1 MEDPADPSNHCARVI
16 IRSDEQAIA
25 AGNRVEVDGKMA
37 SWDCQFFIYATQTI
51 PEGMEVKMT
60 LKVKAEKAGHFETQ
74 AHYAPGDYNHYQ
86 LFGNVDYGTEWK
98 EVSATAIVDANHT
111 QNANGKYFQSVAFNL
126 STMTDGNVIYFDDVK
141 LEIREQEKPHEFS
154 EWLNIVRNGVKSKDE
169 MTFANGTFTTFTG
182 RDGVPGID
190 QPARIVTDPLGV
202 EPVLSV
208 SSVAA
213 TYMRENKDEEGN
225 VTGTTPMYVVREG
238 NLNSGVNVGDSVE
251 LTNWQ
256 SQFFVSHKHVFHT
269 GQKVKF
275 AIDARAD
282 HPTDIE
288 TQIHRGPGDYLHY
301 QLFGNLALTEEWQ
314 HFEFEQDI
322 TAEQNGGSTVAFN
335 LNVYKDADNTYYF
348 KNIEFSCNEADASE
362 EERTIASEDVVL
374 PVAPSKD
381 EADATHT
388 SVSLKGAK
396 DALLLDDVIGL
407 ISDDNMKLQTAD
419 GTLSEEFYTPE
430 VGFYLNQDGSANGEE
445 GDFIIEV
452 AEDEEAEAEEVRVEE
467 SEAKPTE
474 SEDTEAE
481 SEEADFEEAEFEE
494 VEPEEV
500 ESEEVES
507 EEDFEEDDD
516 EEDDYEEDDD
526 EDDDEDQPGASSK
539 GGSFWSRLFAGK
551 SSDEDE
557 EDEEEDQDYEEDEDY
572 EEDGDEDTEPGDAD
586 SEEDYEDEY
595 EDDDTEDD
603 DDLMSED
610 DYDDEEEEEE
620 RPSRSA
626 RRAESGKEN
635 SGFMGFLKK
644 LFGSESGEDEEE
656 DYGDDEEG
664 PVREFDEFKEYPED
678 IDLLPREDS
687 TDDAGER
694 LYEEDYYGGDDLRD
708 ENRGRL
714 SMQRV
719 MKNVSY
725 KEEEADFS
733 QDGIDDDSYDDLTES
748 LFDDDDDMSFS
759 FISNSRKK

>member
-1 MEDPADPSNHCARVI
+1 MKKFFTLFVAVLLSSGAFAQSDWKDLVVNGNMEGAADPLWSSFWCHDYREGVEFDPESGQQYDGGQFQGFAEIVEDPADPSNHCARVI

-60 LKVKAEKAGHFETQ
+60 LKVKAEKAGQFETQ
-74 AHYAPGDYNHYQ
+74 AHWAPGDYNHYQ

-169 MTFANGTFTTFTG
+169 MTFGNGTFTTFTG

-288 TQIHRGPGDYLHY
+288 TQIHRGPGDYLHWD
-301 QLFGNLALTEEWQ
+301 LFGNLSLTEEWQ

-430 VGFYLNQDGSANGEE
+430 VGFYLNQDGSANGED

-452 AEDEEAEAEEVRVEE
+452 AEDEEN
-467 SEAKPTE
+467 
-474 SEDTEAE
+474 EDAAVFTVYNLKGYKLSDQVKSRLAF
-481 SEEADFEEAEFEE
+481 DQKGWLY
-494 VEPEEV
+494 VMNLTLCN
-500 ESEEVES
+500 
-507 EEDFEEDDD
+507 DD
-516 EEDDYEEDDD
+516 EYL
-526 EDDDEDQPGASSK
+526 G
-539 GGSFWSRLFAGK
+539 
-551 SSDEDE
+551 
-557 EDEEEDQDYEEDEDY
+557 
-572 EEDGDEDTEPGDAD
+572 
-586 SEEDYEDEY
+586 
-595 EDDDTEDD
+595 
-603 DDLMSED
+603 
-610 DYDDEEEEEE
+610 
-620 RPSRSA
+620 
-626 RRAESGKEN
+626 
-635 SGFMGFLKK
+635 
-644 LFGSESGEDEEE
+644 
-656 DYGDDEEG
+656 
-664 PVREFDEFKEYPED
+664 
-678 IDLLPREDS
+678 
-687 TDDAGER
+687 
-694 LYEEDYYGGDDLRD
+694 
-708 ENRGRL
+708 
-714 SMQRV
+714 
-719 MKNVSY
+719 
-725 KEEEADFS
+725 
-733 QDGIDDDSYDDLTES
+733 
-748 LFDDDDDMSFS
+748 
-759 FISNSRKK
+759 ISNAETAVKNGAVYDLSGRKVVNPVKGIYIQNGKKFVVK

>member
-1 MEDPADPSNHCARVI
+1 MKKFFTLFVAVLLSSGAFAQSDWKDLVVNGNMEGAADPLWSSFWCHDYREGVEFDPESGQQYDGGGQFQGFAEIVEDPADPSNHCARVI

-25 AGNRVEVDGKMA
+25 AGNRVEVDGKLA

-74 AHYAPGDYNHYQ
+74 AHYTPGDYNHYQ

-98 EVSATAIVDANHT
+98 EVSATAIVDGNHT

-154 EWLNIVRNGVKSKDE
+154 EWLNIVRDGVKSKDE
-169 MTFANGTFTTFTG
+169 MTFGNGTFTTFTG

-256 SQFFVSHKHVFHT
+256 SQFFVAHKHVFRT

-288 TQIHRGPGDYLHY
+288 TQIHRGPGDYLHWD
-301 QLFGNLALTEEWQ
+301 LFGNLSLTEEWQ

-362 EERTIASEDVVL
+362 EERTIASEEVVL

-430 VGFYLNQDGSANGEE
+430 VGFYLKMDGSANGEA
-445 GDFIIEV
+445 GDFIVEV
-452 AEDEEAEAEEVRVEE
+452 AEDEEN
-467 SEAKPTE
+467 
-474 SEDTEAE
+474 EDAAVFTVYNLKGYKLSDQVKSRLAF
-481 SEEADFEEAEFEE
+481 DQKGWLY
-494 VEPEEV
+494 VMNLTLCN
-500 ESEEVES
+500 
-507 EEDFEEDDD
+507 DD
-516 EEDDYEEDDD
+516 EYL
-526 EDDDEDQPGASSK
+526 G
-539 GGSFWSRLFAGK
+539 
-551 SSDEDE
+551 
-557 EDEEEDQDYEEDEDY
+557 
-572 EEDGDEDTEPGDAD
+572 
-586 SEEDYEDEY
+586 
-595 EDDDTEDD
+595 
-603 DDLMSED
+603 
-610 DYDDEEEEEE
+610 
-620 RPSRSA
+620 
-626 RRAESGKEN
+626 
-635 SGFMGFLKK
+635 
-644 LFGSESGEDEEE
+644 
-656 DYGDDEEG
+656 
-664 PVREFDEFKEYPED
+664 
-678 IDLLPREDS
+678 
-687 TDDAGER
+687 
-694 LYEEDYYGGDDLRD
+694 
-708 ENRGRL
+708 
-714 SMQRV
+714 
-719 MKNVSY
+719 
-725 KEEEADFS
+725 
-733 QDGIDDDSYDDLTES
+733 
-748 LFDDDDDMSFS
+748 
-759 FISNSRKK
+759 ISNAETAVKNGAVYDLSGRKIVNPVKGIYIQNGKKFVVK

>member
-1 MEDPADPSNHCARVI
+1 MKKFFTLFVAVLLSSGAFAQSDWKDLVVNGNMEGPADPLWSSFWCHDYREGVEFDSESGQQYDEGGQFQGFAEIVEDPADPSNHCARVI
-16 IRSDEQAIA
+16 IRSDEQAIE
-25 AGNRVEVDGKMA
+25 AGNRVEADGKLA

-74 AHYAPGDYNHYQ
+74 AHYTPGDYNHYQ
-86 LFGNVDYGTEWK
+86 LFGNLDYGTEWQ
-98 EVSATAIVDANHT
+98 EIERTVVVDANHT

-154 EWLNIVRNGVKSKDE
+154 EWLNIVRDGVKSKDE
-169 MTFANGTFTTFTG
+169 TTFGNGTFTTFTG

-225 VTGTTPMYVVREG
+225 VTSTTPMYVVREG

-256 SQFFVSHKHVFHT
+256 SQFFVAHKHVFHT
-269 GQKVKF
+269 GQKIKF

-301 QLFGNLALTEEWQ
+301 QLFGNLSLTEEWQ

-374 PVAPSKD
+374 PVAPSKE

-430 VGFYLNQDGSANGEE
+430 VGFYLKMDGSANGEA
-445 GDFIIEV
+445 GDFIVEV
-452 AEDEEAEAEEVRVEE
+452 AEDEEN
-467 SEAKPTE
+467 
-474 SEDTEAE
+474 EDAAVFTVYNLKGYKLSDQVKSRLAF
-481 SEEADFEEAEFEE
+481 DQKGWLY
-494 VEPEEV
+494 VMNLTLCN
-500 ESEEVES
+500 
-507 EEDFEEDDD
+507 DD
-516 EEDDYEEDDD
+516 EYL
-526 EDDDEDQPGASSK
+526 G
-539 GGSFWSRLFAGK
+539 
-551 SSDEDE
+551 
-557 EDEEEDQDYEEDEDY
+557 
-572 EEDGDEDTEPGDAD
+572 
-586 SEEDYEDEY
+586 
-595 EDDDTEDD
+595 
-603 DDLMSED
+603 
-610 DYDDEEEEEE
+610 
-620 RPSRSA
+620 
-626 RRAESGKEN
+626 
-635 SGFMGFLKK
+635 
-644 LFGSESGEDEEE
+644 
-656 DYGDDEEG
+656 
-664 PVREFDEFKEYPED
+664 
-678 IDLLPREDS
+678 
-687 TDDAGER
+687 
-694 LYEEDYYGGDDLRD
+694 
-708 ENRGRL
+708 
-714 SMQRV
+714 
-719 MKNVSY
+719 
-725 KEEEADFS
+725 
-733 QDGIDDDSYDDLTES
+733 
-748 LFDDDDDMSFS
+748 
-759 FISNSRKK
+759 ISNAETAVKNGAVYDLSGRKVVNPVKGIYIQNGKKFVVK

>member
-1 MEDPADPSNHCARVI
+1 MKKFFTLFVAVLLSSGAFAQSDWKDLVVNGNMEGAADPLWSSFWCHDYREGVEFDPESGQQYDGGGQFQGFAEIVEDPADPSNHCARVI

-141 LEIREQEKPHEFS
+141 LEVREPEPPHELS

-169 MTFANGTFTTFTG
+169 TTFGNGTFTTFTG

-362 EERTIASEDVVL
+362 EERTLASELVVL

-388 SVSLKGAK
+388 SVSLKA
-396 DALLLDDVIGL
+396 ARETLLMDDVVGL

-430 VGFYLNQDGSANGEE
+430 VGFYLKMDGSANGEA
-445 GDFIIEV
+445 GDFIVEV
-452 AEDEEAEAEEVRVEE
+452 AEDEEN
-467 SEAKPTE
+467 
-474 SEDTEAE
+474 EDAAVFTVYNLKGYKLSDQVKSRLAF
-481 SEEADFEEAEFEE
+481 DQKGWLY
-494 VEPEEV
+494 VMNLTLCN
-500 ESEEVES
+500 
-507 EEDFEEDDD
+507 DD
-516 EEDDYEEDDD
+516 EYL
-526 EDDDEDQPGASSK
+526 G
-539 GGSFWSRLFAGK
+539 
-551 SSDEDE
+551 
-557 EDEEEDQDYEEDEDY
+557 
-572 EEDGDEDTEPGDAD
+572 
-586 SEEDYEDEY
+586 
-595 EDDDTEDD
+595 
-603 DDLMSED
+603 
-610 DYDDEEEEEE
+610 
-620 RPSRSA
+620 
-626 RRAESGKEN
+626 
-635 SGFMGFLKK
+635 
-644 LFGSESGEDEEE
+644 
-656 DYGDDEEG
+656 
-664 PVREFDEFKEYPED
+664 
-678 IDLLPREDS
+678 
-687 TDDAGER
+687 
-694 LYEEDYYGGDDLRD
+694 
-708 ENRGRL
+708 
-714 SMQRV
+714 
-719 MKNVSY
+719 
-725 KEEEADFS
+725 
-733 QDGIDDDSYDDLTES
+733 
-748 LFDDDDDMSFS
+748 
-759 FISNSRKK
+759 ISNAETAVKNGAVYDLSGRKIVNPVKGIYIQNGKKFVVK

>member
-1 MEDPADPSNHCARVI
+1 MKKFFTLFVAVLLSSGAFAQSDWKDLVVNGNMEGAADPLWSSFWCHDYREGVEFDPESGQQYDGGGQFQGFAEIVEDPADPSNHCARVI

-74 AHYAPGDYNHYQ
+74 AHYTPGDYNHYQ

-98 EVSATAIVDANHT
+98 EVSATAIVDGNHT

-154 EWLNIVRNGVKSKDE
+154 EWLNIVRDGVKSKDE
-169 MTFANGTFTTFTG
+169 MTFGNGTFTTFTG

-256 SQFFVSHKHVFHT
+256 SQFFVAHKHVFRT

-288 TQIHRGPGDYLHY
+288 TQIHKGPGDYLHWD
-301 QLFGNLALTEEWQ
+301 LFGNLSLTEEWQ

-362 EERTIASEDVVL
+362 EERTIASEEVVL

-430 VGFYLNQDGSANGEE
+430 VGFYLKMDGSANGEA
-445 GDFIIEV
+445 GDFIVEV
-452 AEDEEAEAEEVRVEE
+452 AEDEEN
-467 SEAKPTE
+467 
-474 SEDTEAE
+474 EDAAVFTVYNLKGYKLSDQVKSRLAF
-481 SEEADFEEAEFEE
+481 DQKGWLY
-494 VEPEEV
+494 VMNLTLCN
-500 ESEEVES
+500 
-507 EEDFEEDDD
+507 DD
-516 EEDDYEEDDD
+516 EYL
-526 EDDDEDQPGASSK
+526 G
-539 GGSFWSRLFAGK
+539 
-551 SSDEDE
+551 
-557 EDEEEDQDYEEDEDY
+557 
-572 EEDGDEDTEPGDAD
+572 
-586 SEEDYEDEY
+586 
-595 EDDDTEDD
+595 
-603 DDLMSED
+603 
-610 DYDDEEEEEE
+610 
-620 RPSRSA
+620 
-626 RRAESGKEN
+626 
-635 SGFMGFLKK
+635 
-644 LFGSESGEDEEE
+644 
-656 DYGDDEEG
+656 
-664 PVREFDEFKEYPED
+664 
-678 IDLLPREDS
+678 
-687 TDDAGER
+687 
-694 LYEEDYYGGDDLRD
+694 
-708 ENRGRL
+708 
-714 SMQRV
+714 
-719 MKNVSY
+719 
-725 KEEEADFS
+725 
-733 QDGIDDDSYDDLTES
+733 
-748 LFDDDDDMSFS
+748 
-759 FISNSRKK
+759 ISNAETAVKNGAVYDLSGRKIVNPVKGIYIQNGKKFVVK

>member
-1 MEDPADPSNHCARVI
+1 MKKFFTLFVAVLLSSGAFAQSDWKDLVVNGNMEGAADPLWSSFWCHDYREGVEFDPESGQQYDGGQFQGFAEIVEDPADPSNHCARVI

-25 AGNRVEVDGKMA
+25 AGNRVEVDGKLA
-37 SWDCQFFIYATQTI
+37 SWDCQFFIYATQTM

-98 EVSATAIVDANHT
+98 EVSATAIVDGNHT

-154 EWLNIVRNGVKSKDE
+154 EWLNIVRDGVKSKDE
-169 MTFANGTFTTFTG
+169 MTFGNGTFTTFTG

-256 SQFFVSHKHVFHT
+256 SQFFVAHKHVFRT

-288 TQIHRGPGDYLHY
+288 TQIHRGPGDYLHWD
-301 QLFGNLALTEEWQ
+301 LFGNLSLTEEWQ

-430 VGFYLNQDGSANGEE
+430 VGFYLKMDGSANGEA
-445 GDFIIEV
+445 GDFIVEV
-452 AEDEEAEAEEVRVEE
+452 AEDEEN
-467 SEAKPTE
+467 
-474 SEDTEAE
+474 EDAAVFTVYNLKGYKLSDQVKSRLAF
-481 SEEADFEEAEFEE
+481 DQKGWLY
-494 VEPEEV
+494 VMNLTLCN
-500 ESEEVES
+500 
-507 EEDFEEDDD
+507 DD
-516 EEDDYEEDDD
+516 EYL
-526 EDDDEDQPGASSK
+526 G
-539 GGSFWSRLFAGK
+539 
-551 SSDEDE
+551 
-557 EDEEEDQDYEEDEDY
+557 
-572 EEDGDEDTEPGDAD
+572 
-586 SEEDYEDEY
+586 
-595 EDDDTEDD
+595 
-603 DDLMSED
+603 
-610 DYDDEEEEEE
+610 
-620 RPSRSA
+620 
-626 RRAESGKEN
+626 
-635 SGFMGFLKK
+635 
-644 LFGSESGEDEEE
+644 
-656 DYGDDEEG
+656 
-664 PVREFDEFKEYPED
+664 
-678 IDLLPREDS
+678 
-687 TDDAGER
+687 
-694 LYEEDYYGGDDLRD
+694 
-708 ENRGRL
+708 
-714 SMQRV
+714 
-719 MKNVSY
+719 
-725 KEEEADFS
+725 
-733 QDGIDDDSYDDLTES
+733 
-748 LFDDDDDMSFS
+748 
-759 FISNSRKK
+759 ISNAETAVKNGAVYDLSGRKIVNPVKGIYIQNGKKFDAIKFVVK

>member
-1 MEDPADPSNHCARVI
+1 MKKFFTLFVAVLLSSGAFAQSDWKDLVVNGNMEGAADPLWSSFWCHDYREGVEFDPESGQQYDGGGQFQGFAEIVEDPADPSNHCARVI

-74 AHYAPGDYNHYQ
+74 AHYTPGDYNHYQ

-98 EVSATAIVDANHT
+98 EVSATAIVDGNHT

-154 EWLNIVRNGVKSKDE
+154 EWLNIVRDGVKSKDE
-169 MTFANGTFTTFTG
+169 MTFGNGTFTTFTG

-256 SQFFVSHKHVFHT
+256 SQFFVAHKHVFRT

-288 TQIHRGPGDYLHY
+288 TQIHRGPGDYLHWD
-301 QLFGNLALTEEWQ
+301 LFGNLSLTEEWQ

-430 VGFYLNQDGSANGEE
+430 VGFYLKMDGSANGEA
-445 GDFIIEV
+445 GDFIVEV
-452 AEDEEAEAEEVRVEE
+452 AEDEEN
-467 SEAKPTE
+467 
-474 SEDTEAE
+474 EDAAVFTVYNLKGYKLSDQVKSRLAF
-481 SEEADFEEAEFEE
+481 DQKGWLY
-494 VEPEEV
+494 VMNLTLCN
-500 ESEEVES
+500 
-507 EEDFEEDDD
+507 DD
-516 EEDDYEEDDD
+516 EYL
-526 EDDDEDQPGASSK
+526 G
-539 GGSFWSRLFAGK
+539 
-551 SSDEDE
+551 
-557 EDEEEDQDYEEDEDY
+557 
-572 EEDGDEDTEPGDAD
+572 
-586 SEEDYEDEY
+586 
-595 EDDDTEDD
+595 
-603 DDLMSED
+603 
-610 DYDDEEEEEE
+610 
-620 RPSRSA
+620 
-626 RRAESGKEN
+626 
-635 SGFMGFLKK
+635 
-644 LFGSESGEDEEE
+644 
-656 DYGDDEEG
+656 
-664 PVREFDEFKEYPED
+664 
-678 IDLLPREDS
+678 
-687 TDDAGER
+687 
-694 LYEEDYYGGDDLRD
+694 
-708 ENRGRL
+708 
-714 SMQRV
+714 
-719 MKNVSY
+719 
-725 KEEEADFS
+725 
-733 QDGIDDDSYDDLTES
+733 
-748 LFDDDDDMSFS
+748 
-759 FISNSRKK
+759 ISNAETAVKNGAVYDLSGRKIVNPVKGIYIQNGKKFVVK

>member
-1 MEDPADPSNHCARVI
+1 MKKFFTLFVAVLLSSGAFAQSDWKDLVVNGNMEGPADPLWSSFWCHDYREGVEFDSESGQQYDEGGQFQGFAEIVEDPADPSNHCARVI
-16 IRSDEQAIA
+16 IRSDEQAIE
-25 AGNRVEVDGKMA
+25 AGNRVEADGKLA

-74 AHYAPGDYNHYQ
+74 AHYTPGDYNHYQ
-86 LFGNVDYGTEWK
+86 LFGNLDYGTEWQ
-98 EVSATAIVDANHT
+98 EIERTVVVDANHT

-141 LEIREQEKPHEFS
+141 LEVREPEPPHELS

-169 MTFANGTFTTFTG
+169 TTFGNGTFTTFTG

-213 TYMRENKDEEGN
+213 TYYRENKNEEGE
-225 VTGTTPMYVVREG
+225 VTSTTPMYVVREG

-256 SQFFVSHKHVFHT
+256 SQFFVAHKHVFHT
-269 GQKVKF
+269 GQKIKF

-301 QLFGNLALTEEWQ
+301 QLFGNLSLTEEWQ

-374 PVAPSKD
+374 PVAPSKE

-430 VGFYLNQDGSANGEE
+430 VGFYLKMDGSANGEA
-445 GDFIIEV
+445 GDFIVEV
-452 AEDEEAEAEEVRVEE
+452 AEDEEN
-467 SEAKPTE
+467 
-474 SEDTEAE
+474 EDAAVFTVYNLKGYKLSDQVKSRLAF
-481 SEEADFEEAEFEE
+481 DQKGWLY
-494 VEPEEV
+494 VMNLTLCN
-500 ESEEVES
+500 
-507 EEDFEEDDD
+507 DD
-516 EEDDYEEDDD
+516 EYL
-526 EDDDEDQPGASSK
+526 G
-539 GGSFWSRLFAGK
+539 
-551 SSDEDE
+551 
-557 EDEEEDQDYEEDEDY
+557 
-572 EEDGDEDTEPGDAD
+572 
-586 SEEDYEDEY
+586 
-595 EDDDTEDD
+595 
-603 DDLMSED
+603 
-610 DYDDEEEEEE
+610 
-620 RPSRSA
+620 
-626 RRAESGKEN
+626 
-635 SGFMGFLKK
+635 
-644 LFGSESGEDEEE
+644 
-656 DYGDDEEG
+656 
-664 PVREFDEFKEYPED
+664 
-678 IDLLPREDS
+678 
-687 TDDAGER
+687 
-694 LYEEDYYGGDDLRD
+694 
-708 ENRGRL
+708 
-714 SMQRV
+714 
-719 MKNVSY
+719 
-725 KEEEADFS
+725 
-733 QDGIDDDSYDDLTES
+733 
-748 LFDDDDDMSFS
+748 
-759 FISNSRKK
+759 ISNAETAVKNGAVYDLSGRKVVNPVKGIYIQNGKKFVVK

>member
-1 MEDPADPSNHCARVI
+1 MKKFFTLFVAVLLSSGAFAQSDWKDLVVNGNMEGAADPLWSSFWCHDYREGVEFDPESGQQYDGGGQFQGFAEIVEDPADPSNHCARVI

-86 LFGNVDYGTEWK
+86 LFGNLDYGTEWQ
-98 EVSATAIVDANHT
+98 EIERTVVVDANHT

-141 LEIREQEKPHEFS
+141 LEVREPEPPHELS

-169 MTFANGTFTTFTG
+169 MTFGNGTFTTFTG

-256 SQFFVSHKHVFHT
+256 SQFFVAHKHVFHT

-288 TQIHRGPGDYLHY
+288 TQIHRGPGDYLHWD
-301 QLFGNLALTEEWQ
+301 LFGNLSLTEEWQ

-430 VGFYLNQDGSANGEE
+430 VGFYLKMDGSANGEA
-445 GDFIIEV
+445 GDFIVEV
-452 AEDEEAEAEEVRVEE
+452 AEDEENENAAVFTVYNLKGYKLSDQVKSRLAFDQKGWLYVMNL
-467 SEAKPTE
+467 TLCN
-474 SEDTEAE
+474 
-481 SEEADFEEAEFEE
+481 
-494 VEPEEV
+494 
-500 ESEEVES
+500 
-507 EEDFEEDDD
+507 DD
-516 EEDDYEEDDD
+516 EYL
-526 EDDDEDQPGASSK
+526 G
-539 GGSFWSRLFAGK
+539 
-551 SSDEDE
+551 
-557 EDEEEDQDYEEDEDY
+557 
-572 EEDGDEDTEPGDAD
+572 
-586 SEEDYEDEY
+586 
-595 EDDDTEDD
+595 
-603 DDLMSED
+603 
-610 DYDDEEEEEE
+610 
-620 RPSRSA
+620 
-626 RRAESGKEN
+626 
-635 SGFMGFLKK
+635 
-644 LFGSESGEDEEE
+644 
-656 DYGDDEEG
+656 
-664 PVREFDEFKEYPED
+664 
-678 IDLLPREDS
+678 
-687 TDDAGER
+687 
-694 LYEEDYYGGDDLRD
+694 
-708 ENRGRL
+708 
-714 SMQRV
+714 
-719 MKNVSY
+719 
-725 KEEEADFS
+725 
-733 QDGIDDDSYDDLTES
+733 
-748 LFDDDDDMSFS
+748 
-759 FISNSRKK
+759 ISNAETAVKNGAVYDLSGRKIVNPVKGIYIQNGKKFVVK

>member
-1 MEDPADPSNHCARVI
+1 MKKFFTLFVAVLLSSGAFAQSDWKDLVVNGNMEGAADPLWSSFWCHDYREGVEFDPESGQQYDGGGQFQGFAEIVEDPADPSNHCARVI

-98 EVSATAIVDANHT
+98 EVSATAIVDGNHT

-141 LEIREQEKPHEFS
+141 LEVREPEPPHELS

-169 MTFANGTFTTFTG
+169 MTFGNGTFTTFTG

-301 QLFGNLALTEEWQ
+301 QLFGNLSLTEEWQ

-430 VGFYLNQDGSANGEE
+430 VGFYLKMDGSANGEA
-445 GDFIIEV
+445 GDFIVEV
-452 AEDEEAEAEEVRVEE
+452 AEDEEN
-467 SEAKPTE
+467 
-474 SEDTEAE
+474 EDAAVFTVYNLKGYKLSDQVKSRLAF
-481 SEEADFEEAEFEE
+481 DQKGWLY
-494 VEPEEV
+494 VMNLTLCN
-500 ESEEVES
+500 
-507 EEDFEEDDD
+507 DD
-516 EEDDYEEDDD
+516 EYL
-526 EDDDEDQPGASSK
+526 G
-539 GGSFWSRLFAGK
+539 
-551 SSDEDE
+551 
-557 EDEEEDQDYEEDEDY
+557 
-572 EEDGDEDTEPGDAD
+572 
-586 SEEDYEDEY
+586 
-595 EDDDTEDD
+595 
-603 DDLMSED
+603 
-610 DYDDEEEEEE
+610 
-620 RPSRSA
+620 
-626 RRAESGKEN
+626 
-635 SGFMGFLKK
+635 
-644 LFGSESGEDEEE
+644 
-656 DYGDDEEG
+656 
-664 PVREFDEFKEYPED
+664 
-678 IDLLPREDS
+678 
-687 TDDAGER
+687 
-694 LYEEDYYGGDDLRD
+694 
-708 ENRGRL
+708 
-714 SMQRV
+714 
-719 MKNVSY
+719 
-725 KEEEADFS
+725 
-733 QDGIDDDSYDDLTES
+733 
-748 LFDDDDDMSFS
+748 
-759 FISNSRKK
+759 ISNAETAVKNGAVYDLSGRKIVNPVKGIYIQNGKKFVVK

>member
-1 MEDPADPSNHCARVI
+1 MKKFFTLFVAVLLSSGAFAQSDWKDLVVNGNMEGPADPLWSSFWCHDYREGVEFDSESGQQYDDGGQFQGFAEIVEDPADPSNHCARVI
-16 IRSDEQAIA
+16 IRSDEQAIE
-25 AGNRVEVDGKMA
+25 AGNRVEANGGLA

-74 AHYAPGDYNHYQ
+74 AHYTPGDYNHYQ
-86 LFGNVDYGTEWK
+86 LFGNLDYGTEWQ
-98 EVSATAIVDANHT
+98 EIERTVVVDANHT

-141 LEIREQEKPHEFS
+141 LEVREPEPPHELS
-154 EWLNIVRNGVKSKDE
+154 EWLNIVRDGVKSKDE
-169 MTFANGTFTTFTG
+169 TTFGNGTFTTFTG

-225 VTGTTPMYVVREG
+225 VTSTTPMYVVREG

-256 SQFFVSHKHVFHT
+256 SQFFVAHKHVFHT
-269 GQKVKF
+269 GQKIKF

-301 QLFGNLALTEEWQ
+301 QLFGNLSLTEEWQ

-374 PVAPSKD
+374 PVAPSKE

-430 VGFYLNQDGSANGEE
+430 VGFYLKMDGSANGEA
-445 GDFIIEV
+445 GDFIVEV
-452 AEDEEAEAEEVRVEE
+452 AEDEEN
-467 SEAKPTE
+467 
-474 SEDTEAE
+474 EDAAVFTVYNLKGYKLSDQVKSRLAF
-481 SEEADFEEAEFEE
+481 DQKGWLY
-494 VEPEEV
+494 VMNLTLCN
-500 ESEEVES
+500 
-507 EEDFEEDDD
+507 DD
-516 EEDDYEEDDD
+516 EYL
-526 EDDDEDQPGASSK
+526 G
-539 GGSFWSRLFAGK
+539 
-551 SSDEDE
+551 
-557 EDEEEDQDYEEDEDY
+557 
-572 EEDGDEDTEPGDAD
+572 
-586 SEEDYEDEY
+586 
-595 EDDDTEDD
+595 
-603 DDLMSED
+603 
-610 DYDDEEEEEE
+610 
-620 RPSRSA
+620 
-626 RRAESGKEN
+626 
-635 SGFMGFLKK
+635 
-644 LFGSESGEDEEE
+644 
-656 DYGDDEEG
+656 
-664 PVREFDEFKEYPED
+664 
-678 IDLLPREDS
+678 
-687 TDDAGER
+687 
-694 LYEEDYYGGDDLRD
+694 
-708 ENRGRL
+708 
-714 SMQRV
+714 
-719 MKNVSY
+719 
-725 KEEEADFS
+725 
-733 QDGIDDDSYDDLTES
+733 
-748 LFDDDDDMSFS
+748 
-759 FISNSRKK
+759 ISNAETAVKNGAVYDLSGRKVVNPVKGIYIQNGKKFVVK

>member
-1 MEDPADPSNHCARVI
+1 MKKFFTLFVAVLLSSGAFAQSDWKDLVVNGNMEGPADPLWSSFWCHDYREGVEFDPESGQQYDGGGQFQGFAEIVEDPADPSNHCARVI
-16 IRSDEQAIA
+16 IRSDEQAIE
-25 AGNRVEVDGKMA
+25 AGNRVEADGKLA

-74 AHYAPGDYNHYQ
+74 AHYTPGDYNHYQ
-86 LFGNVDYGTEWK
+86 LFGNLDYGTEWQ
-98 EVSATAIVDANHT
+98 EIERTVVVDANHT

-141 LEIREQEKPHEFS
+141 LEVREPEPPHELS
-154 EWLNIVRNGVKSKDE
+154 EWLNIVRDGVKSKDE
-169 MTFANGTFTTFTG
+169 TTFGNGTFTTFTG

-225 VTGTTPMYVVREG
+225 VTSTTPMYVVREG

-269 GQKVKF
+269 GQKIKF

-301 QLFGNLALTEEWQ
+301 QLFGNLSLTEEWQ

-362 EERTIASEDVVL
+362 EERTIASEEVVL
-374 PVAPSKD
+374 PVAPSKE

-430 VGFYLNQDGSANGEE
+430 VGFYLKMDGSANGEA
-445 GDFIIEV
+445 GDFIVEV
-452 AEDEEAEAEEVRVEE
+452 AEDEEN
-467 SEAKPTE
+467 
-474 SEDTEAE
+474 EDAAVFTVYNLKGYKLSDQVKSRLAF
-481 SEEADFEEAEFEE
+481 DQKGWLY
-494 VEPEEV
+494 VMNLTLCN
-500 ESEEVES
+500 
-507 EEDFEEDDD
+507 DD
-516 EEDDYEEDDD
+516 EYL
-526 EDDDEDQPGASSK
+526 G
-539 GGSFWSRLFAGK
+539 
-551 SSDEDE
+551 
-557 EDEEEDQDYEEDEDY
+557 
-572 EEDGDEDTEPGDAD
+572 
-586 SEEDYEDEY
+586 
-595 EDDDTEDD
+595 
-603 DDLMSED
+603 
-610 DYDDEEEEEE
+610 
-620 RPSRSA
+620 
-626 RRAESGKEN
+626 
-635 SGFMGFLKK
+635 
-644 LFGSESGEDEEE
+644 
-656 DYGDDEEG
+656 
-664 PVREFDEFKEYPED
+664 
-678 IDLLPREDS
+678 
-687 TDDAGER
+687 
-694 LYEEDYYGGDDLRD
+694 
-708 ENRGRL
+708 
-714 SMQRV
+714 
-719 MKNVSY
+719 
-725 KEEEADFS
+725 
-733 QDGIDDDSYDDLTES
+733 
-748 LFDDDDDMSFS
+748 
-759 FISNSRKK
+759 ISNAETAVKNGAVYDLSGRKVVNPVKGIYIQNGKKFVVK

>member
-1 MEDPADPSNHCARVI
+1 MKKFFTLFVAVLLSSGAFAQSDWKDLVVNGNMEGAADPLWSSFWCHDYRVGVEFDPESGQQYDGGGQFQGFAEIVEDPADPSNHCARVI
-16 IRSDEQAIA
+16 IRSDEEAIE
-25 AGNRVEVDGKMA
+25 AGNRVEANGGLA

-74 AHYAPGDYNHYQ
+74 AHYTPGDYNHYQ

-98 EVSATAIVDANHT
+98 EVSATAIVDGNHT

-154 EWLNIVRNGVKSKDE
+154 EWLNIVRDGVKSKDE
-169 MTFANGTFTTFTG
+169 MTFGNGTFTTFTG

-256 SQFFVSHKHVFHT
+256 SQFFVAHKHVFRT

-301 QLFGNLALTEEWQ
+301 QLFGNLSLTEEWQ

-388 SVSLKGAK
+388 SVSLKGARET
-396 DALLLDDVIGL
+396 LLMDDVIGL

-430 VGFYLNQDGSANGEE
+430 VGFYLKMDGSANGEA
-445 GDFIIEV
+445 GDFIVEV
-452 AEDEEAEAEEVRVEE
+452 AEDEEN
-467 SEAKPTE
+467 
-474 SEDTEAE
+474 EDAAVFTVYNLKGYKLSDQVKSRLAF
-481 SEEADFEEAEFEE
+481 DQKGWLY
-494 VEPEEV
+494 VMNLTLCN
-500 ESEEVES
+500 
-507 EEDFEEDDD
+507 DD
-516 EEDDYEEDDD
+516 EYL
-526 EDDDEDQPGASSK
+526 G
-539 GGSFWSRLFAGK
+539 
-551 SSDEDE
+551 
-557 EDEEEDQDYEEDEDY
+557 
-572 EEDGDEDTEPGDAD
+572 
-586 SEEDYEDEY
+586 
-595 EDDDTEDD
+595 
-603 DDLMSED
+603 
-610 DYDDEEEEEE
+610 
-620 RPSRSA
+620 
-626 RRAESGKEN
+626 
-635 SGFMGFLKK
+635 
-644 LFGSESGEDEEE
+644 
-656 DYGDDEEG
+656 
-664 PVREFDEFKEYPED
+664 
-678 IDLLPREDS
+678 
-687 TDDAGER
+687 
-694 LYEEDYYGGDDLRD
+694 
-708 ENRGRL
+708 
-714 SMQRV
+714 
-719 MKNVSY
+719 
-725 KEEEADFS
+725 
-733 QDGIDDDSYDDLTES
+733 
-748 LFDDDDDMSFS
+748 
-759 FISNSRKK
+759 ISNAETAVKNGAVYDLSGRKVVNPVKGIYIQNGKKFVVK

>member
-1 MEDPADPSNHCARVI
+1 MKKFFTLFVAVLLSSGAFAQSDWKDLVVNGNMEGAADPLWSSFWCHDYRKDVEFDPESGQQYDGGGQFQGFAEIVEDPADPSNHCAKVI
-16 IRSDEQAIA
+16 IRSDAEAIE
-25 AGNRVEVDGKMA
+25 AGNRVEANGGLA

-74 AHYAPGDYNHYQ
+74 AHYTPGDYNHYQ
-86 LFGNVDYGTEWK
+86 LFGNLDYGTEWQ
-98 EVSATAIVDANHT
+98 EIERTVVVDANHT

-141 LEIREQEKPHEFS
+141 LEVREPEPPHELS

-169 MTFANGTFTTFTG
+169 MTFGNGTFTTFTG

-256 SQFFVSHKHVFHT
+256 SQFFVAHKHVFHT
-269 GQKVKF
+269 GQKIKF

-288 TQIHRGPGDYLHY
+288 TQIHRGPGDYLHWD
-301 QLFGNLALTEEWQ
+301 LFGNLSLTEEWQ

-407 ISDDNMKLQTAD
+407 ISDDNMKLQTAE

-430 VGFYLNQDGSANGEE
+430 VGFYLKMDGSANGEA
-445 GDFIIEV
+445 GDFIVEV
-452 AEDEEAEAEEVRVEE
+452 AEDEEN
-467 SEAKPTE
+467 
-474 SEDTEAE
+474 EDAAVFTVYNLKGYKLSDQVKSRLAF
-481 SEEADFEEAEFEE
+481 DQKGWLY
-494 VEPEEV
+494 VMNLTLCN
-500 ESEEVES
+500 
-507 EEDFEEDDD
+507 DD
-516 EEDDYEEDDD
+516 EYL
-526 EDDDEDQPGASSK
+526 G
-539 GGSFWSRLFAGK
+539 
-551 SSDEDE
+551 
-557 EDEEEDQDYEEDEDY
+557 
-572 EEDGDEDTEPGDAD
+572 
-586 SEEDYEDEY
+586 
-595 EDDDTEDD
+595 
-603 DDLMSED
+603 
-610 DYDDEEEEEE
+610 
-620 RPSRSA
+620 
-626 RRAESGKEN
+626 
-635 SGFMGFLKK
+635 
-644 LFGSESGEDEEE
+644 
-656 DYGDDEEG
+656 
-664 PVREFDEFKEYPED
+664 
-678 IDLLPREDS
+678 
-687 TDDAGER
+687 
-694 LYEEDYYGGDDLRD
+694 
-708 ENRGRL
+708 
-714 SMQRV
+714 
-719 MKNVSY
+719 
-725 KEEEADFS
+725 
-733 QDGIDDDSYDDLTES
+733 
-748 LFDDDDDMSFS
+748 
-759 FISNSRKK
+759 ISNAETAVKNGAVYDLSGRKIVNPVKGIYIQNGKKFVVK

>member
-1 MEDPADPSNHCARVI
+1 MKKFFTLFVAVLLSSGAFAQSDWKDLVVNGDMEGAADPLWSSFWCHDYREGVEFDPESGQQYDDGGQFQGFAEIVEDPADPSNHCARVI

-25 AGNRVEVDGKMA
+25 AGNRVEVDGKLA
-37 SWDCQFFIYATQTI
+37 SWDCQFFIYATQTM

-98 EVSATAIVDANHT
+98 EVSATAIVDGNHT

-154 EWLNIVRNGVKSKDE
+154 EWLNIVRDGVKSKDE
-169 MTFANGTFTTFTG
+169 MTFGNGTFTTFTG

-430 VGFYLNQDGSANGEE
+430 VGFYLNQDGSANGED

-452 AEDEEAEAEEVRVEE
+452 AEDEEN
-467 SEAKPTE
+467 
-474 SEDTEAE
+474 EDAAVFTVYNLKGYKLSDQVKSRLAF
-481 SEEADFEEAEFEE
+481 DQKGWLY
-494 VEPEEV
+494 VMNLTLCN
-500 ESEEVES
+500 
-507 EEDFEEDDD
+507 DD
-516 EEDDYEEDDD
+516 EYL
-526 EDDDEDQPGASSK
+526 G
-539 GGSFWSRLFAGK
+539 
-551 SSDEDE
+551 
-557 EDEEEDQDYEEDEDY
+557 
-572 EEDGDEDTEPGDAD
+572 
-586 SEEDYEDEY
+586 
-595 EDDDTEDD
+595 
-603 DDLMSED
+603 
-610 DYDDEEEEEE
+610 
-620 RPSRSA
+620 
-626 RRAESGKEN
+626 
-635 SGFMGFLKK
+635 
-644 LFGSESGEDEEE
+644 
-656 DYGDDEEG
+656 
-664 PVREFDEFKEYPED
+664 
-678 IDLLPREDS
+678 
-687 TDDAGER
+687 
-694 LYEEDYYGGDDLRD
+694 
-708 ENRGRL
+708 
-714 SMQRV
+714 
-719 MKNVSY
+719 
-725 KEEEADFS
+725 
-733 QDGIDDDSYDDLTES
+733 
-748 LFDDDDDMSFS
+748 
-759 FISNSRKK
+759 ISNAETAVKNGAVYDLSGRKVVNPVKGIYIQNGKKFVVK

>member
-1 MEDPADPSNHCARVI
+1 MKKFFTLFVAVLLSSGAFAQSDWKDLVVNGNMEGAADPLWSSFWCHDYRKDVEFDPESGQQYDGGGQFQGFAEIVEDPADPSNHCARVI
-16 IRSDEQAIA
+16 IRSDEEAIE
-25 AGNRVEVDGKMA
+25 AGNRVEANGGLA

-86 LFGNVDYGTEWK
+86 LFGNLDYGTEWQ
-98 EVSATAIVDANHT
+98 EIERTVVVDANHT

-141 LEIREQEKPHEFS
+141 LEVREPEPPHELS

-169 MTFANGTFTTFTG
+169 MTFGNGTFTTFTG

-256 SQFFVSHKHVFHT
+256 SQFFVAHKHVFHT

-288 TQIHRGPGDYLHY
+288 TQIHRGPGDYLHWD
-301 QLFGNLALTEEWQ
+301 LFGNLSLTEEWQ

-430 VGFYLNQDGSANGEE
+430 VGFYLKMDGSANGEA
-445 GDFIIEV
+445 GDFIVEV
-452 AEDEEAEAEEVRVEE
+452 AEDEEN
-467 SEAKPTE
+467 
-474 SEDTEAE
+474 EDAAVFTVYNLKGYKLSDQVKSRLAF
-481 SEEADFEEAEFEE
+481 DQKGWLY
-494 VEPEEV
+494 VMNLTLCN
-500 ESEEVES
+500 
-507 EEDFEEDDD
+507 DD
-516 EEDDYEEDDD
+516 EYL
-526 EDDDEDQPGASSK
+526 G
-539 GGSFWSRLFAGK
+539 
-551 SSDEDE
+551 
-557 EDEEEDQDYEEDEDY
+557 
-572 EEDGDEDTEPGDAD
+572 
-586 SEEDYEDEY
+586 
-595 EDDDTEDD
+595 
-603 DDLMSED
+603 
-610 DYDDEEEEEE
+610 
-620 RPSRSA
+620 
-626 RRAESGKEN
+626 
-635 SGFMGFLKK
+635 
-644 LFGSESGEDEEE
+644 
-656 DYGDDEEG
+656 
-664 PVREFDEFKEYPED
+664 
-678 IDLLPREDS
+678 
-687 TDDAGER
+687 
-694 LYEEDYYGGDDLRD
+694 
-708 ENRGRL
+708 
-714 SMQRV
+714 
-719 MKNVSY
+719 
-725 KEEEADFS
+725 
-733 QDGIDDDSYDDLTES
+733 
-748 LFDDDDDMSFS
+748 
-759 FISNSRKK
+759 ISNAETAVKNGAVYDLSGRKIVNPVKGIYIQNGKKFVVK

>member
-1 MEDPADPSNHCARVI
+1 MKKFFTLFVAVLLSSGAFAQSDWKDLVVNGNMEGAADPLWSSFWCHDYREGVEFDPESGQQYDGGGQFQGFAEIVEDPADPSNHCARVI

-98 EVSATAIVDANHT
+98 EVSATAIVDGNHT

-141 LEIREQEKPHEFS
+141 LEVREPEPPHELS

-169 MTFANGTFTTFTG
+169 TTFGNGTFTTFTG

-288 TQIHRGPGDYLHY
+288 TQIHRGPGDYLHWD
-301 QLFGNLALTEEWQ
+301 LFGNLSLTEEWQ

-362 EERTIASEDVVL
+362 EERTLASELVVL

-388 SVSLKGAK
+388 SVSLKA
-396 DALLLDDVIGL
+396 ARETLLMDDVVGL
-407 ISDDNMKLQTAD
+407 ISDDNMKLQTAE

-430 VGFYLNQDGSANGEE
+430 VGFYLKMDGSANGEA
-445 GDFIIEV
+445 GDFIVEV
-452 AEDEEAEAEEVRVEE
+452 AEDEEN
-467 SEAKPTE
+467 
-474 SEDTEAE
+474 EDAAVFTVYNLKGYKLSDQVKSRLAF
-481 SEEADFEEAEFEE
+481 DQKGWLY
-494 VEPEEV
+494 VMNLTLCN
-500 ESEEVES
+500 
-507 EEDFEEDDD
+507 DD
-516 EEDDYEEDDD
+516 EYL
-526 EDDDEDQPGASSK
+526 G
-539 GGSFWSRLFAGK
+539 
-551 SSDEDE
+551 
-557 EDEEEDQDYEEDEDY
+557 
-572 EEDGDEDTEPGDAD
+572 
-586 SEEDYEDEY
+586 
-595 EDDDTEDD
+595 
-603 DDLMSED
+603 
-610 DYDDEEEEEE
+610 
-620 RPSRSA
+620 
-626 RRAESGKEN
+626 
-635 SGFMGFLKK
+635 
-644 LFGSESGEDEEE
+644 
-656 DYGDDEEG
+656 
-664 PVREFDEFKEYPED
+664 
-678 IDLLPREDS
+678 
-687 TDDAGER
+687 
-694 LYEEDYYGGDDLRD
+694 
-708 ENRGRL
+708 
-714 SMQRV
+714 
-719 MKNVSY
+719 
-725 KEEEADFS
+725 
-733 QDGIDDDSYDDLTES
+733 
-748 LFDDDDDMSFS
+748 
-759 FISNSRKK
+759 ISNAETAVKNGAVYDLSGRKIVNPVKGIYIQNGKKFVVK